1 MSTLPVPVPSSVAYP
16 PHPSLQV
23 TTLFI
28 SSLPT
33 YVLEEHITR
42 VFEGFYPPPTLSFTR
57 TKNGRN
63 RGTLRPC
70 VDFLDLRSAE
80 RALAIHHL
88 QPIPFVKPPVI
99 MIFSTIPGFYPKSF
113 GAPDAA
119 VSPRLIKTLPAGCTE
134 STLYDILRPYGPIY
148 SLKIDA
154 IVGGLV
160 QFWDE
165 AHAQDAEMHL
175 AAEQAEANMILNSYD
190 PRSLVCS
197 YKTIVHVDVLTNSQT
212 DRQGIVTFSQASE
225 ASTAL
230 QAIQSIE
237 IRGKVPSVTYRLLG
251 TEKKKPAAQAKLAR
265 KGVNGSFAEDDPE
278 PALSPEP
285 IPSQPQ
291 AAPSGP
297 TPEDA
302 APQDQ
307 TEAATSSLLNSQFKL
322 ELVKLES
329 AAETRVLR
337 EEVKSAKRA
346 PEMSESGL
354 KTLQLEKEARRAQQ
368 AENEILRRQL
378 ESVTVDG
385 AAEIN
390 LLRETLESVK
400 LRCAAENERL
410 REELE
415 SVELQSEAEITLLRE
430 KLETATRALEMSESK
445 LKILQLEADRPLW
458 EAAKR
463 KREENERAER
473 AKEEERRRAE
483 EVVESRRKM
492 REFLE
497 QDRARKRAVEEERL
511 RREAEEN
518 ARREKEEAER
528 KQREKEEQERK
539 ARDRLEREKRWKAAT
554 QAEERRCAQRDQN
567 MWGSV
572 AQWTPAH
579 ALERLEFLIEEFNT
593 IKFSEA
599 QPLTYHVIPWPVLAD
614 PYNDGQFG
622 VNVAGYNTLVEKVHR
637 LFHPDK
643 WKSRRLLVTVMDEEL
658 RKSLEEAGNVVAQ
671 AMTPI
676 WRKSKG
682 YN

>member
-1 MSTLPVPVPSSVAYP
+1 M
-16 PHPSLQV
+16 
-23 TTLFI
+23 F
-28 SSLPT
+28 
-33 YVLEEHITR
+33 
-42 VFEGFYPPPTLSFTR
+42 
-57 TKNGRN
+57 K
-63 RGTLRPC
+63 
-70 VDFLDLRSAE
+70 AE

-99 MIFSTIPGFYPKSF
+99 LIFSTIPGFYPKSF

-119 VSPRLIKTLPAGCTE
+119 VSPRLIETLPAGCTE

-165 AHAQDAEMHL
+165 AHARDAEMHL

-197 YKTIVHVDVLTNSQT
+197 NLSLTIDAFALRTYFAKYKTIVHVDVFTNSQME
-212 DRQGIVTFSQASE
+212 RQGIVTFSEASE
-225 ASTAL
+225 AL

-251 TEKKKPAAQAKLAR
+251 TENKKPAAQAKLAR

-322 ELVKLES
+322 EVSALRIAALRAENEFLRKELELVKLES

-346 PEMSESGL
+346 PVMSESGL
-354 KTLQLEKEARRAQQ
+354 KILQLEKEARRAQQ

-430 KLETATRALEMSESK
+430 KLEAATRALEMSESK

-539 ARDRLEREKRWKAAT
+539 AREARDRGGAHNGTKICGAASH
-554 QAEERRCAQRDQN
+554 N
-567 MWGSV
+567 GP
-572 AQWTPAH
+572 PAH

-614 PYNDGQFG
+614 PYNDVEPIDWGAVEAFFLRAKGQFG

>member
-1 MSTLPVPVPSSVAYP
+1 M
-16 PHPSLQV
+16 
-23 TTLFI
+23 F
-28 SSLPT
+28 
-33 YVLEEHITR
+33 
-42 VFEGFYPPPTLSFTR
+42 
-57 TKNGRN
+57 K
-63 RGTLRPC
+63 
-70 VDFLDLRSAE
+70 AE

-99 MIFSTIPGFYPKSF
+99 LIFSTIPGFYPKSF

-119 VSPRLIKTLPAGCTE
+119 VSPRLIKTLPASCTE

-190 PRSLVCS
+190 PCSLVCS
-197 YKTIVHVDVLTNSQT
+197 NLSLTIDAFALRTYFAKYKTIVHVDVFTNSQT
-212 DRQGIVTFSQASE
+212 ERQ
-225 ASTAL
+225 AL

-237 IRGKVPSVTYRLLG
+237 IRVKVPSLTYRLLG
-251 TEKKKPAAQAKLAR
+251 TEKKKPAAQARPAR

-322 ELVKLES
+322 EVSALRIAALQAENELLRKEHELVKLES
-329 AAETRVLR
+329 AAEIRVLR
-337 EEVKSAKRA
+337 EEVKNAKRA

-354 KTLQLEKEARRAQQ
+354 KILQLEKEARRAQQ

-378 ESVTVDG
+378 ESVKVEG

-463 KREENERAER
+463 KREENERAEH
-473 AKEEERRRAE
+473 AKVEERRRAE
-483 EVVESRRKM
+483 EVEESRRKM
-492 REFLE
+492 REFQE

-518 ARREKEEAER
+518 ARRDKEEAER

-539 ARDRLEREKRWKAAT
+539 AREARDRLEREKRWKAAT

-614 PYNDGQFG
+614 PYNNVKQIDWDAVEAFFLRAKGQFG

-682 YN
+682 YNS